1 MTIAV
6 YPGSFDPIHN
16 GHVDI
21 ATRAA
26 EIFDQVIVAIYA
38 RPLKN
43 LMFTV
48 EERTQMAC
56 QSLGH
61 LPNVSIT
68 QYQGTTV
75 DFARSQ
81 RAQVIVRGL
90 RMAYDFDREYQMA
103 LTNRALA
110 TDVETVCLFTNLNCA
125 YLSSS
130 IVKEIAMA
138 GGDVSEMV
146 PAHVLK
152 SLEGK
157 LCQGLWSEGDI
168 LESSGQA

>member
-6 YPGSFDPIHN
+6 YPGSFDPIHY

-26 EIFDQVIVAIYA
+26 EIFDRVIVAVYA

-48 EERTQMAC
+48 EERMQMAC
-56 QSLGH
+56 QSLDH
-61 LPNVSIT
+61 LPNVSVT
-68 QYQGTTV
+68 HYQGTTV

-81 RAQVIVRGL
+81 NAQVVVRGL

-130 IVKEIAMA
+130 IVKEIAVA
-138 GGDVSEMV
+138 GGDVSDMV
-146 PAHVLK
+146 PAHVLR
-152 SLEGK
+152 SLEEK
-157 LCQGLWSEGDI
+157 LSQSLWPEGD
-168 LESSGQA
+168 SRDSVS